1 VSWQNSEFT
10 GQGLAAL
17 ANVKF
22 PLIGTHRRGSSI
34 RIGEDE
40 GRQRRRGAWITRGKQ
55 SRGERQWLQL
65 LDSEG
70 EIEGGW
76 SECALC
82 VCAGEACVCVDAVW
96 CVVWCVSGAAVLGRP
111 RSPMAACVHTKRKRG
126 TLSRKLNAILQTRPD
141 KQPRHEG
148 GPDQTVDHPSDP
160 STWLR

>member
-1 VSWQNSEFT
+1 MSWQNSEFT

-55 SRGERQWLQL
+55 SRGERLWLQL

-70 EIEGGW
+70 EIEGRW
-76 SECALC
+76 SEFALC
-82 VCAGEACVCVDAVW
+82 RRSVCVCG
-96 CVVWCVSGAAVLGRP
+96 CRVVCGV
-111 RSPMAACVHTKRKRG
+111 
-126 TLSRKLNAILQTRPD
+126 
-141 KQPRHEG
+141 
-148 GPDQTVDHPSDP
+148 
-160 STWLR
+160 